1 MMMIWNI
8 LCIRSRWNQNKS
20 IINLRAKLFNLIIF
34 YLFMNSF
41 VAYFN
46 LNLIQILSSSFFFFF
61 FGSFRCSAPIVL
73 FAIQTYITLLMLLIL
88 YFCFA

>member
-46 LNLIQILSSSFFFFF
+46 LNLIQIFFF
-61 FGSFRCSAPIVL
+61 FGSFRCSVPIVL